1 MYLDPGDVVVP
12 TAVESHIANA
22 HYHCVWSRYARPTY
36 VISLDVSINCGMSL
50 GYLLNPRQQKTR
62 YIAVTGFSYLKP
74 GNVVVP
80 TAVESH
86 IANGTLSLAGAR
98 LRAVLLL

>member
-1 MYLDPGDVVVP
+1 MLHYRWPGL
-12 TAVESHIANA
+12 AFELFG
-22 HYHCVWSRYARPTY
+22 
-36 VISLDVSINCGMSL
+36 SLLSSAWAI

-62 YIAVTGFSYLKP
+62 HIAVTGFYNLKP

-86 IANGTLSLAGAR
+86 IANATLSSVEAL
-98 LRAVLLL
+98 VSLLSSA

>member
-1 MYLDPGDVVVP
+1 MV
-12 TAVESHIANA
+12 
-22 HYHCVWSRYARPTY
+22 
-36 VISLDVSINCGMSL
+36 SLLSSAWAL

-62 YIAVTGFSYLKP
+62 HIAVTGLYNLKP

-86 IANGTLSLAGAR
+86 SEMLHSLCVGSRCARPTYVIGVDVSVLIAHISLFFRRKKAR
-98 LRAVLLL
+98 LFLVGLSTI